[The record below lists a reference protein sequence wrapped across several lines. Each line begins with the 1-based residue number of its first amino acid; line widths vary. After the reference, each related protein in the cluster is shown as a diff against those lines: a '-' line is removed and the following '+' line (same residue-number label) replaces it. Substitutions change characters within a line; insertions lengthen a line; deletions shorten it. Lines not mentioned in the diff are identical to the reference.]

1 MLFCSTR
8 GAFTTQ
14 RRQYLLNNTHN
25 WFLLYC
31 TVYVQY
37 QVLSSLHTT
46 TYDMKV
52 NVFMTGW
59 LFLGSSKNSKTR
71 KVLSLPTPYLWKKKA
86 IIFGNLLTWHLLVP
100 GDGANVKVI
109 EKNVIIR
116 NR

>member
-71 KVLSLPTPYLWKKKA
+71 KVLSLPTYP
-86 IIFGNLLTWHLLVP
+86 VP
-100 GDGANVKVI
+100 L
-109 EKNVIIR
+109 EKESYYFR
-116 NR
+116 KLADMASACTGTQWGG